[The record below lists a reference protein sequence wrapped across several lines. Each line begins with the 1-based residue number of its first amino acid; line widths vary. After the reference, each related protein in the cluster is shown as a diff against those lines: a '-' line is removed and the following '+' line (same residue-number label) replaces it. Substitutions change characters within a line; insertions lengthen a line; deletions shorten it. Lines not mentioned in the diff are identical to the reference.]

1 MVVLLDTSV
10 LVHTERAGARLD
22 QRDEVAV
29 SAVTASELLHGV
41 RRAATPE
48 QASRRG
54 AFVGRL
60 LATIPVVPFDTDIA
74 RVHAR
79 VWAQLATAGTAI
91 GAYDLIIAATA
102 LARGWDVATL
112 NVRDFA
118 RVPGLRVR
126 G

>member
-1 MVVLLDTSV
+1 M

-41 RRAATPE
+41 HRAATPE
-48 QASRRG
+48 QAARRG
-54 AFVGRL
+54 AFAGRL
-60 LATIPVVPFDTDIA
+60 LTTIPVVPFDTDIA

-118 RVPGLRVR
+118 QVPGLRVR